1 MSPLMHSRSRCCVS
15 CVGPAVDILAVV
27 KSDVA
32 TVGASGQSHRLSC
45 RWSACDKR
53 ALKGT
58 QKPLQL
64 FTERHHNPSQA
75 VVFIYVGHSA
85 ASLPL
90 SLSLWHREECVEG
103 GRDGWMDGGKK
114 GGGSLLV
121 SLSHSFQLFGEFAD
135 DTDQCSIF
143 IFKTL
148 VVRSQVNQNLVVKIE
163 LTLKTNKIN

>member
-1 MSPLMHSRSRCCVS
+1 MCSQKNKYLSGSFKAQAALCAREMCIEEVCDARIGMCVHVPLMHSHSRCRVS

-32 TVGASGQSHRLSC
+32 TVGASGRSHRLSC
-45 RWSACDKR
+45 HRSACDKR

-85 ASLPL
+85 AFLPL
-90 SLSLWHREECVEG
+90 SLSLAPGGMCGRRE
-103 GRDGWMDGGKK
+103 GWMDRWREG
-114 GGGSLLV
+114 V
-121 SLSHSFQLFGEFAD
+121 P
-135 DTDQCSIF
+135 C
-143 IFKTL
+143 
-148 VVRSQVNQNLVVKIE
+148 
-163 LTLKTNKIN
+163 